1 METLRH
7 SNLGQMCGITLIVKV
22 IDKDVVLLEFE
33 GEIKGSR
40 HPFIKFVAPILKES
54 RGNRM

>member
-1 METLRH
+1 
-7 SNLGQMCGITLIVKV
+7 MCGITLIVKV
-22 IDKDVVLLEFE
+22 IDKDVVQLEFE